1 MNKLILTTL
10 LFTSTA
16 GYCEKLKFSNNN
28 EEVEIVGNAQIDFQT
43 GDIVVETVGDHLIVQ
58 SEPLEDVILGFYPSD
73 YDVGI
78 GDSITAYWSVAN
90 ANTCSASVTSGLA
103 SNWSGSVSAN
113 DGDNSISGITV
124 SQLPATLRL
133 VCDNTLPGN
142 VSKTF
147 QITEQSGGG
156 GGGSPDITYFRV
168 DGFNNSTTVTPPGD
182 ATVTWSSTDTTSC
195 TASSTPTI
203 AGWNGS
209 VATTNGSTTINVTE
223 NTQLTLTC
231 NTDSENF
238 SITYSNNS
246 DCSTSV
252 YPPGLT
258 IDNMTYGSINDGFAF
273 GEDTDTDV
281 LIDIQNSHF
290 ASVSGFSLAFPN
302 FRRRMDFVTPPTTHK
317 KAIQS
322 TVSISECP
330 GDFSGTAV
338 CSKVMES
345 FRSMS
350 FSTNASDNPLLYC
363 ILDPAKTYYM
373 NVINS
378 PAPYTESP
386 RCQDLSDSRCAV
398 FYTETEL

>member
-1 MNKLILTTL
+1 MNKIVLTTM
-10 LFTSTA
+10 LFISTT

-43 GDIVVETVGDHLIVQ
+43 GDIVVETDGDYLIVQ
-58 SEPLEDVILGFYPSD
+58 EAPLQDVILGFYPND

-90 ANTCSASVTSGLA
+90 ANTCSASVTSGTA

-113 DGDNSISGITV
+113 DGDNSLSGITV

-147 QITEQSGGG
+147 QITEQTGGG
-156 GGGSPDITYFRV
+156 GGGVPDITYFRV
-168 DGFNNSTTVTPPGD
+168 DGFNNSTTVTPPGT
-182 ATVTWSSTDTTSC
+182 ATVTWASTDTTSC
-195 TASSTPTI
+195 TASSTPTLS
-203 AGWNGS
+203 GWSG
-209 VATTNGSTTINVTE
+209 AKSTTGSSSITVTE
-223 NTQLTLTC
+223 NTQLSLTC
-231 NTDSENF
+231 NTDSANF

-252 YPPGLT
+252 YPQGLT
-258 IDNMTYGSINDGFAF
+258 IDNMTYGSINDGFSF
-273 GEDTDTDV
+273 GEDVDTDV
-281 LIDIQNSHF
+281 LINIQNTHF
-290 ASVSGFSLAFPN
+290 ASVSGFTLAFPN

-317 KAIQS
+317 KAVQS
-322 TVSISECP
+322 TVTISECP

-350 FSTNASDNPLLYC
+350 FSTIPTDNPLLYC
-363 ILDPAKTYYM
+363 ILDPSKTYYM

-378 PAPYTESP
+378 PDPYNVSP
-386 RCQDLSDSRCAV
+386 RCQDLSDSTCAV